1 MANKDLVFCHRTKK
15 NTFWIYFLVLALLP
29 ISSISAISQDYVQE
43 KSLTV
48 KLDNK
53 TVKEVLDD
61 IEKNSSFIF
70 MYSKELLNVL
80 DKVVTIQ
87 VENEDIASIMAVLAK
102 ETNINYE
109 IKGKQIILSKA
120 SEQQKRQQGININ
133 GSVWDEQGNPLPGVN
148 VTVKSTTIGT
158 TTDVNGNYFLEVPS
172 KNSVLVFSYIG
183 FKSKDIQVGNQININ
198 VNLYEEYN
206 SLEEVVV
213 VGYGSQK
220 KASVVGAIPLLNL
233 PSCNKEPTV
242 PYLITWQVSWPELL
256 QYKETVLRVLMVLTS
271 GFVVSPLS
279 RAQVQVRWF

>member
-1 MANKDLVFCHRTKK
+1 MAYKDLVFCHRTKK

-48 KLDNK
+48 KLENK

-183 FKSKDIQVGNQININ
+183 
-198 VNLYEEYN
+198 L
-206 SLEEVVV
+206 
-213 VGYGSQK
+213 
-220 KASVVGAIPLLNL
+220 
-233 PSCNKEPTV
+233 
-242 PYLITWQVSWPELL
+242 
-256 QYKETVLRVLMVLTS
+256 
-271 GFVVSPLS
+271 
-279 RAQVQVRWF
+279 

>member
-48 KLDNK
+48 KLENK

-120 SEQQKRQQGININ
+120 
-133 GSVWDEQGNPLPGVN
+133 
-148 VTVKSTTIGT
+148 
-158 TTDVNGNYFLEVPS
+158 
-172 KNSVLVFSYIG
+172 
-183 FKSKDIQVGNQININ
+183 
-198 VNLYEEYN
+198 
-206 SLEEVVV
+206 
-213 VGYGSQK
+213 
-220 KASVVGAIPLLNL
+220 
-233 PSCNKEPTV
+233 
-242 PYLITWQVSWPELL
+242 
-256 QYKETVLRVLMVLTS
+256 
-271 GFVVSPLS
+271 
-279 RAQVQVRWF
+279 